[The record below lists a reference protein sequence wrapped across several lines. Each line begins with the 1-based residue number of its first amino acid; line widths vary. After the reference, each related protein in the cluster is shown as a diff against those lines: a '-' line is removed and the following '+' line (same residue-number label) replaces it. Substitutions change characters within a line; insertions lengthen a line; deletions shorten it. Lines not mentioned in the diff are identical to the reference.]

1 MQQHGTSPITAL
13 KHQSKWLRDPT
24 LADACVL
31 TCSDHA
37 TTLWANIS
45 KILFETPRFLHFLL
59 IIPHLSQQ
67 KLPFVKLK
75 DANKISPT
83 LRPVILGH
91 LTLNPIMLNAGTPNS
106 RTTITNTSNPG
117 AHNPERS
124 NS

>member
-1 MQQHGTSPITAL
+1 MQQHGTSPIAAL
-13 KHQSKWLRDPT
+13 KYQSKWLRDPT

-91 LTLNPIMLNAGTPNS
+91 LTLNPIMLNAGKSNS
-106 RTTITNTSNPG
+106 KTTITNTSNPG